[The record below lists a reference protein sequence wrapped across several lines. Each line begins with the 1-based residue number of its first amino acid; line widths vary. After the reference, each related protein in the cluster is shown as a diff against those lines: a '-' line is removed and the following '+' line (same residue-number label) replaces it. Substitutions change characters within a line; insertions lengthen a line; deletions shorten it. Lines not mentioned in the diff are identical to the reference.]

1 MEIEKRLKI
10 QHAAV
15 LCFAVYALILVWQC
29 AEKTS
34 VALSVS
40 ILIVIFA
47 ITAGIL
53 MTGTGTKCG
62 KGIDGNGG
70 NGKTNGKDG
79 AAYEKREHAVH
90 IGEMALVWLCILL
103 FFAYGIYYAFI
114 AGVM

>member
-10 QHAAV
+10 RHAAV

-34 VALSVS
+34 TALSVS

-47 ITAGIL
+47 VTAGIL
-53 MTGTGTKCG
+53 MTGTGTA
-62 KGIDGNGG
+62 
-70 NGKTNGKDG
+70 NGKNGADG
-79 AAYEKREHAVH
+79 DVAAYEKREHAVH
-90 IGEMALVWLCILL
+90 IGEMTLVWLCILL
-103 FFAYGIYYAFI
+103 FFAYGIYCVFI

>member
-34 VALSVS
+34 TALSVS

-47 ITAGIL
+47 VTAGIL
-53 MTGTGTKCG
+53 MTGTGTK
-62 KGIDGNGG
+62 DTA
-70 NGKTNGKDG
+70 NGKNGADG
-79 AAYEKREHAVH
+79 DVAAYEKREHAVH
-90 IGEMALVWLCILL
+90 VGEMALVWLCILL
-103 FFAYGIYYAFI
+103 FFAYGIYYVFI

>member
-53 MTGTGTKCG
+53 MTGS
-62 KGIDGNGG
+62 
-70 NGKTNGKDG
+70 GKTGGKTGSDGKD

-103 FFAYGIYYAFI
+103 FFAYGIYYVFI
-114 AGVM
+114 AGVL

>member
-34 VALSVS
+34 TALSVS

-53 MTGTGTKCG
+53 MTGTGTK
-62 KGIDGNGG
+62 DTANGN
-70 NGKTNGKDG
+70 NEKDSAAY

-90 IGEMALVWLCILL
+90 VGEMALVWLCILL
-103 FFAYGIYYAFI
+103 FFAYGIYCVFI

>member
-34 VALSVS
+34 TALSVS

-47 ITAGIL
+47 VTAGIL
-53 MTGTGTKCG
+53 MTGTGTA
-62 KGIDGNGG
+62 
-70 NGKTNGKDG
+70 NGKNDADG
-79 AAYEKREHAVH
+79 DVAAYEKREHAVH

-103 FFAYGIYYAFI
+103 FFAYGIYCVFI
-114 AGVM
+114 AGVQ

>member
-53 MTGTGTKCG
+53 MTGTGTKG
-62 KGIDGNGG
+62 KANGIDGNGG
-70 NGKTNGKDG
+70 KTGPDG
-79 AAYEKREHAVH
+79 RDAAYEKREHAVH

-103 FFAYGIYYAFI
+103 FFAYGIYYVFI
-114 AGVM
+114 AGVL

>member
-34 VALSVS
+34 TALSVS

-47 ITAGIL
+47 VTAGIL
-53 MTGTGTKCG
+53 MTGTGTK
-62 KGIDGNGG
+62 NTA
-70 NGKTNGKDG
+70 NGKNGADSAAY

-103 FFAYGIYYAFI
+103 FFAYGIYCVFI
-114 AGVM
+114 AGVQ

>member
-34 VALSVS
+34 LALSVS

-53 MTGTGTKCG
+53 MTVTGTKGG
-62 KGIDGNGG
+62 KND
-70 NGKTNGKDG
+70 

-103 FFAYGIYYAFI
+103 FFAYGIYYVFI
-114 AGVM
+114 AGVL

>member
-34 VALSVS
+34 LALSVS

-62 KGIDGNGG
+62 KGIDGNGKK
-70 NGKTNGKDG
+70 NGKVG

-90 IGEMALVWLCILL
+90 IGEMVLVWLCILL

>member
-34 VALSVS
+34 LALSVS

-53 MTGTGTKCG
+53 MTGTGTAGG
-62 KGIDGNGG
+62 KGIDE
-70 NGKTNGKDG
+70 NGKKNGKDG

>member
-34 VALSVS
+34 TALSVS

-47 ITAGIL
+47 VTAGIL
-53 MTGTGTKCG
+53 MTGTGTA
-62 KGIDGNGG
+62 
-70 NGKTNGKDG
+70 NGKNEKESAAY

-103 FFAYGIYYAFI
+103 FFAYGIYCVFI
-114 AGVM
+114 AGVQ

>member
-53 MTGTGTKCG
+53 MTGTGNTGG
-62 KGIDGNGG
+62 KND
-70 NGKTNGKDG
+70 

-103 FFAYGIYYAFI
+103 FFAYGIYYVFI
-114 AGVM
+114 AGVL